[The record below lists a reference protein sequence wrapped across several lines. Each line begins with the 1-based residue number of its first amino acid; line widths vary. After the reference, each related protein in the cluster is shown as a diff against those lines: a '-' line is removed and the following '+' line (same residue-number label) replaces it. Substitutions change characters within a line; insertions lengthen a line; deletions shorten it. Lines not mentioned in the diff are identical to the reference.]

1 MAILID
7 FEATCWEKSERYK
20 HTYSE
25 IIEICAIGV
34 DSSFEIISEFSEL
47 VKPALEPVLSE
58 FCIMLTGISQQEI
71 DNSRSFNEVFKSFND
86 WIANHKFSN
95 HKNED
100 KSIKLIAWGNYD
112 QILLRKNLFMNNYT
126 GEIGKYY
133 KRFYNLQAK
142 FEKFKHISEGNCS
155 LSKALSIIDETF
167 EGKEH
172 RGLDDAKNMLKVYKY
187 LCSVDERMID

>member
-7 FEATCWEKSERYK
+7 FEATCWEKSERNK

-25 IIEICAIGV
+25 IIEICAIAV
-34 DSSFEIISEFSEL
+34 NSSFEITNEFSEL
-47 VKPALEPVLSE
+47 VKPTIEPVLSE
-58 FCIMLTGISQQEI
+58 FCIKLTGISQQDI
-71 DNSRSFNEVFKSFND
+71 DNSRSFNEVFRSFDD
-86 WIANHKFSN
+86 WVANYKFLN

-100 KSIKLIAWGNYD
+100 KSIKLIAWGDYD
-112 QILLRKNLFMNNYT
+112 QMLLRKNLFMNNYV
-126 GEIGKYY
+126 GEVEKYY

-142 FEKFKHISEGNCS
+142 FQKIKHISEGNCN
-155 LSKALSIIDETF
+155 LSKALAIIGETF

-187 LCSVDERMID
+187 LCSVGEGR

>member
-25 IIEICAIGV
+25 IIEICAIAV
-34 DSSFEIISEFSEL
+34 DSSFEITNEFSEL
-47 VKPALEPVLSE
+47 IKPALEPVLSE
-58 FCIMLTGISQQEI
+58 FCIKLTGISQQDI
-71 DNSRSFNEVFKSFND
+71 DNSRSFNEVFRSFDD
-86 WIANHKFSN
+86 WIANQKYSN
-95 HKNED
+95 PKNED

-126 GEIGKYY
+126 GEVGKYY
-133 KRFYNLQAK
+133 KRFNNLQAK
-142 FEKFKHISEGNCS
+142 FQKFMHISEGNCK
-155 LSKALSIIDETF
+155 LSKALSSIGETF

-187 LCSVDERMID
+187 LYSMDERM